1 LQRGDAGRGGLYG
14 DQEGAETWQKKQHFA
29 GALKRETSARII
41 PDKAAQDRKMR
52 ELYGEKAVHA
62 GKKGDGSLMTSQAD
76 WRNPHQ
82 TYTNKYSRIENVT
95 SDAHVD
101 RKDRKAKE
109 LGSSV
114 LTHADSTLHDQ
125 RT

>member
-1 LQRGDAGRGGLYG
+1 
-14 DQEGAETWQKKQHFA
+14 
-29 GALKRETSARII
+29 
-41 PDKAAQDRKMR
+41 
-52 ELYGEKAVHA
+52 
-62 GKKGDGSLMTSQAD
+62 MTSQAD

-125 RT
+125 RTKNYDKSNKRIDMASNAGWNAQNGFAKPNNSVKQDAFKLKQRELESNVLE